1 MDPPNYNVKRLSEVT
16 EHVLVFTKKSMGS
29 HISQK
34 WYEITTGDPEI
45 DRYGWVYRLV
55 IENVDRC
62 DWDYRMVIEII
73 DRYGWDYRLLIEI
86 LDRYG
91 PKSDWILRLTIA
103 MVEKKFGVWK
113 RTPRYWRSRTSTAMI
128 EKSTCNWEMERLGNK
143 RGIAHVF

>member
-1 MDPPNYNVKRLSEVT
+1 
-16 EHVLVFTKKSMGS
+16 MGS

-34 WYEITTGDPEI
+34 WYEITTGDREI

-62 DWDYRMVIEII
+62 DWDYRLVIEII

-91 PKSDWILRLTIA
+91 PKRDWILRLTIA
-103 MVEKKFGVWK
+103 IVEEKVGVWK
-113 RTPRYWRSRTSTAMI
+113 RTPRDWRSRTATAMI
-128 EKSTCNWEMERLGNK
+128 EKSTCNWEMERRGNK
-143 RGIAHVF
+143 RGIVF